1 MASRLLGG
9 YFVGGEMTVN
19 RAACFVFNDYHRT
32 SSVTNMTSK
41 LGWQDLETRGRI
53 SDLIIVFKIQTG
65 HVKIPFPNDLLETAS
80 PCVTRA
86 STQHPFQY
94 QRFLSNNNM
103 HKFSF
108 LLELSQFGI
117 SYPRLLYTLTMLMP
131 FTRVFVVNYL
141 FNSRYFCNVIRF

>member
-32 SSVTNMTSK
+32 SSVTNMISK

-65 HVKIPFPNDLLETAS
+65 HVKTFSQSSTRDSLPVRHAS
-80 PCVTRA
+80 QHATPISI
-86 STQHPFQY
+86 ST
-94 QRFLSNNNM
+94 L
-103 HKFSF
+103 
-108 LLELSQFGI
+108 
-117 SYPRLLYTLTMLMP
+117 
-131 FTRVFVVNYL
+131 FV
-141 FNSRYFCNVIRF
+141 

>member
-32 SSVTNMTSK
+32 SSVTNMISK

-53 SDLIIVFKIQTG
+53 SALIIVFKIQTG

-80 PCVTRA
+80 PCATRA

-94 QRFLSNNNM
+94 QRFLSNNNT

-108 LLELSQFGI
+108 FVRAVPVWNALSPTSVYADNVNAFYSSFCGK
-117 SYPRLLYTLTMLMP
+117 LP
-131 FTRVFVVNYL
+131 F
-141 FNSRYFCNVIRF
+141 

>member
-32 SSVTNMTSK
+32 SSVTNMISK

-65 HVKIPFPNDLLETAS
+65 HVKTFCQLLLETAS

-86 STQHPFQY
+86 STQRPFQY
-94 QRFLSNNNM
+94 QRFLSNNNT

-108 LLELSQFGI
+108 
-117 SYPRLLYTLTMLMP
+117 
-131 FTRVFVVNYL
+131 FVRTVPVWNALPPASVYVDNVNA
-141 FNSRYFCNVIRF
+141 FNSSICGKLPF

>member
-65 HVKIPFPNDLLETAS
+65 HVKIPFPNDLLETA
-80 PCVTRA
+80 PRA
-86 STQHPFQY
+86 SREPARNIHFNVNA
-94 QRFLSNNNM
+94 FC
-103 HKFSF
+103 
-108 LLELSQFGI
+108 
-117 SYPRLLYTLTMLMP
+117 LTI
-131 FTRVFVVNYL
+131 TCTSSL
-141 FNSRYFCNVIRF
+141 FC